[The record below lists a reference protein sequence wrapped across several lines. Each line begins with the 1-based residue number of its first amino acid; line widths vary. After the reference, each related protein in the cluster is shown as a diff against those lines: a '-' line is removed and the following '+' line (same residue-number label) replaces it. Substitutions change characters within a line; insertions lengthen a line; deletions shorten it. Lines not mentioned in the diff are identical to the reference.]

1 MSKLPGTHVF
11 TKDEIKKKIC
21 ELKQKGWIELP
32 SNRAFRDG
40 GPGNYIEDYLQIKEN
55 NLQIADLGVHELKT
69 HREDSD
75 SLNTLKNIEPGPGS
89 RDGLITPLVQQFG
102 FPHNEHQCHLRRNG
116 KKCTHKHLQPDD
128 RCYPIDE
135 LSLNGVDMCGK
146 DAKNIPNPRGF
157 YIKVNK
163 KEKKVEMHFDPLRVK
178 HDKVEPDWLENIKRR
193 KGNLDDL
200 PENHYWSFDKIE
212 PLIRK
217 KIQNVVFIKCAEKK
231 ESDKH
236 KIKITEAYFLEDFD
250 FEKFLDGIEKG
261 EVYIETRAH
270 GTRNH
275 GTAFRMFER
284 YYPSIFD
291 TKESI
296 D

>member
-1 MSKLPGTHVF
+1 MSKLPGTHIF
-11 TKDEIKKKIC
+11 TKDEIKQKIC
-21 ELKQKGWIELP
+21 ELKRDWIELP

-40 GPGNYIEDYLQIKEN
+40 GPGNFIEDVLDIQEN
-55 NLQIADLGVHELKT
+55 NLEIADLGTHELKT
-69 HREDSD
+69 HREDSS

-102 FPHNEHQCHLRRNG
+102 FPHKEPQCHLRRNG
-116 KKCTHKHLQPDD
+116 KHCTHRRFEPND
-128 RCYPIDE
+128 RCYPLDE

-146 DAKNIPNPRGF
+146 DSDNTPNPRGF

-163 KEKKVEMHFDPLRVK
+163 EDRKVEMHFDPSRVK
-178 HDKVEPDWLENIKRR
+178 NDSVEPDWLDNVRKRR
-193 KGNLDDL
+193 GSLDDL
-200 PENHYWSFDKIE
+200 PENHYWPFEKIE
-212 PLIRK
+212 PLIRG
-217 KIQNVVFIKCAEKK
+217 KIQNMVFVKVGEKK
-231 ESDKH
+231 EGGKH
-236 KIKITEAYFLEDFD
+236 KIKVTEAYFLEDFD

-261 EVYIETRAH
+261 EMFIETRAH